1 MRRSGCPINLTLEHI
16 GDRWSLIVIRDVM
29 FENRRNY
36 GTLLEKNKE
45 GIATNILAS
54 RLKSLTASGLL
65 TRSPDP
71 NHQQKVIYSLTEA
84 AIQLVPLLAYM
95 VSWGIKHT
103 DASKESVL
111 RAEVLEK
118 GGPALWDIF
127 MDELR
132 YLHLGATKPVRSVLH
147 SLQAENEGSV
157 DNQG

>member
-1 MRRSGCPINLTLEHI
+1 MQLMRRSGCPINLTLEHI

-54 RLKSLTASGLL
+54 RLKNLTASGLL

-71 NHQQKVIYSLTEA
+71 THQQKVIYSLTES

-118 GGPALWDIF
+118 GGPALWDDL
-127 MDELR
+127 MEELR
-132 YLHLGATKPVRSVLH
+132 YLHLGATKPVRTVLH
-147 SLQAENEGSV
+147 SLQAQNEEV
-157 DNQG
+157 Y

>member
-1 MRRSGCPINLTLEHI
+1 MQLMRRSGCPINLTLEHI

-54 RLKSLTASGLL
+54 RLKNLTASGLL

-71 NHQQKVIYSLTEA
+71 THQQKVIYSLTEP

-118 GGPALWDIF
+118 GGPALWDDL
-127 MDELR
+127 MEELR
-132 YLHLGATKPVRSVLH
+132 YLHLGATKPVRTVLH
-147 SLQAENEGSV
+147 SLQAQNEEV
-157 DNQG
+157 Y

>member
-1 MRRSGCPINLTLEHI
+1 
-16 GDRWSLIVIRDVM
+16 M

-54 RLKSLTASGLL
+54 RLKNLTASGLL

-71 NHQQKVIYSLTEA
+71 THQQKVIYSLTEP

-118 GGPALWDIF
+118 GGPALWDDL
-127 MDELR
+127 MEELR
-132 YLHLGATKPVRSVLH
+132 YLHLGATKPVRTVLH
-147 SLQAENEGSV
+147 SLQAQNEEV
-157 DNQG
+157 Y

>member
-1 MRRSGCPINLTLEHI
+1 MQLMRRSGCPINLTLEHI

-54 RLKSLTASGLL
+54 RLKNLTASGLL

-71 NHQQKVIYSLTEA
+71 THQQKVIYSLTEP

-118 GGPALWDIF
+118 GGPALWDDL
-127 MDELR
+127 MEELR
-132 YLHLGATKPVRSVLH
+132 YLHLGATKSVRTVLH
-147 SLQAENEGSV
+147 SLQAQNEEV
-157 DNQG
+157 Y

>member
-1 MRRSGCPINLTLEHI
+1 
-16 GDRWSLIVIRDVM
+16 M

-45 GIATNILAS
+45 SIATNILAS

-118 GGPALWDIF
+118 GGPALWDNF

-147 SLQAENEGSV
+147 SLQAEK
-157 DNQG
+157 